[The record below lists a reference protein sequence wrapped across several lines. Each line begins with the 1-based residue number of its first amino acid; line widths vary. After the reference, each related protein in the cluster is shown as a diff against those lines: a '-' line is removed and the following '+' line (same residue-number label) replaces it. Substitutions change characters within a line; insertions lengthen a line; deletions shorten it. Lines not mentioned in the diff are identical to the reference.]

1 MASSACHNWVRI
13 QIAVC
18 QQTWVDDPFA
28 ADADVVFEG
37 RQKRSARRARHEL
50 SKLEQI
56 TNGFE
61 GKPIPLK
68 LAIIDPKKLIYDAE
82 LAGRPR

>member
-37 RQKRSARRARHEL
+37 RQKRSARP
-50 SKLEQI
+50 EQVGHSAVLWRQYWSLRCFLRI
-56 TNGFE
+56 
-61 GKPIPLK
+61 
-68 LAIIDPKKLIYDAE
+68 
-82 LAGRPR
+82 